1 MSKQM
6 KKKGNDSINATQR
19 KNVPKQLGKEIDSEK
34 GKRGWQWES
43 DEPNVKNSDRN
54 FIEK

>member
-6 KKKGNDSINATQR
+6 KKNGNDSINATQR

-34 GKRGWQWES
+34 GKRG
-43 DEPNVKNSDRN
+43 
-54 FIEK
+54 